1 MIGGETTGSPD
12 EDKIKAAK
20 NLTQTQKKMLL
31 DARIGQGEFRK
42 ALLREWERCAVTGC
56 QLPQLLR
63 ASHIKPWKV
72 ANNRERLDR
81 DNGLLLLAS
90 LDAAFENGFISFA
103 DSGKMVISPEL
114 TPETRALL
122 GVADSTCLS
131 RGPAKNRQKYLNYH
145 RRKWSAR
152 LYGNKRSRPLSASST

>member
-1 MIGGETTGSPD
+1 
-12 EDKIKAAK
+12 
-20 NLTQTQKKMLL
+20 MLL

-42 ALLREWERCAVTGC
+42 ALIREWERCAVTGC

-72 ANNRERLDR
+72 ASNRERLDR

-103 DSGKMVISPEL
+103 DSGKMIISPEL

-122 GVADSTCLS
+122 GVVDATCLRTS
-131 RGPAKNRQKYLNYH
+131 PGENRQKYLNYH
-145 RRKWSAR
+145 RRKWAAR
-152 LYGNKRSRPLSASST
+152 LCGNKGFRALSGSST